1 MKSIPRRNLASK
13 SLLMGSLLALVSVL
27 MASPAIAAGSGQVG
41 PSVTARTSAEIQWQ
55 EATGVQEYRDVS
67 GALLLTR
74 SVTVRL
80 ADTGAYWV
88 HTQSLGDGG
97 AAETVE
103 YDGNNTQRVLVR
115 DPGGNLA
122 AYVVDGSN
130 SHFAVTRPSSG
141 APSLSSIT
149 RSSSASGP
157 HGSVDF
163 RLNSEIVAVTG
174 PPAKLKLDLPA
185 GVTVQAS
192 SGLSGQPGA
201 QARSAGSSRAT
212 YFNYFTGEVCA
223 YAYHY
228 RNSTTDFS
236 TAHTR
241 RGPGCRYVQVSVWA
255 QYVMF
260 NFCLFWQGVG
270 NLDRV
275 YSTWSGYFSVDP
287 DKYACSLH
295 AAWGEDWTLHVGWRP
310 LAPPVRG

>member
-1 MKSIPRRNLASK
+1 MKLISRRSLAFK
-13 SLLMGSLLALVSVL
+13 SVLVGVLLALVSVS
-27 MASPAIAAGSGQVG
+27 MASPAVAAGSGQVG
-41 PSVTARTSAEIQWQ
+41 PSVMTRTSAQIQWQ

-67 GALLLTR
+67 GALLLRR

-80 ADTGAYWV
+80 VDSGAYWV
-88 HTQSLGDGG
+88 HTQSLDDSG

-103 YDGNNTQRVLVR
+103 YDGNGTQRVLIR

-122 AYVVDGSN
+122 AYVVNGS
-130 SHFAVTRPSSG
+130 SHFAVTQPSSG
-141 APSLSSIT
+141 ASSLSSIT
-149 RSSSASGP
+149 RSSSASGA
-157 HGSVDF
+157 HGSVEF
-163 RLNSEIVAVTG
+163 RLNSQIAAVTG

-192 SGLSGQPGA
+192 TALSGELGA
-201 QARSAGSSRAT
+201 QARSAGSSSAT